1 MELKDAVKRMF
12 GLRKQYPNYVVDIDR
27 YLSTDSLNES
37 TNPYEEALFFVSRET
52 GTDPLTLQTLNEA
65 QVMKIIDFDDVI
77 DVGQQYAEAKNA
89 YQSAVR
95 QELKTLGKSA
105 PKEKEKDNFELTK
118 GNVKFLNELSKKTL
132 FRLVGDIDAYKTAKT
147 QIKII
152 REHKK
157 FYPNNPKFD
166 EELKNLEEIIEIFE
180 NALKNPVEVGKGIKS
195 SDEYREKSR
204 AMSDTIKALSEEIT
218 GYKPSSLMKLYHE
231 LKGYMPV
238 YDESYI
244 SDFPK
249 MFGKFYDVFDP
260 SITDPI
266 EKFTNLLYYISSLT
280 GLDTFEIYNMTE
292 YKIKKAL
299 IANDFK
305 LIEKREALEK
315 EKELTI
321 LEKKAIS
328 SSAYGT
334 TASDVAVA
342 HYGNDRKKAAALI
355 MASQA
360 QTVIALAIS
369 IANTMSAQDYIDDIV
384 QQGMLFCNL
393 KVDDYLD
400 FCKDNPDRHIS
411 FPAYIGTGLGL
422 YLKKYAAG
430 LKKGGV
436 MGDSTAMNLSTLDN
450 REYQKFRNNTMVLN
464 PESAVWS
471 EEEWKTAFAMF
482 KLKNGETPLFG
493 GNSTTIV
500 RADEEDEEGKKVFQ
514 LKSDYDTEQ
523 MYEDNRAK
531 NALDSACRD
540 YMDILDT
547 KTESGLRIFAAADAL
562 VLDRLMGFV
571 ENKNNPQSKWFWTF
585 REIGK
590 DINVPDSTVNVKFSG
605 PANIFKKLEEAAK
618 SNPKLKKSVKIL
630 TNYLRYLYSKENK
643 QLRGVFYLLEHLT
656 ELMVKEVREFETNIV
671 RAGKEGGGR
680 YYYEDELLERLEE
693 NNGNYGKPYS
703 YTNFITK
710 ETKIFQPKK

>member
-27 YLSTDSLNES
+27 YLSTESLNES
-37 TNPYEEALFFVSRET
+37 ANPYEEALFYVSRET

-65 QVMKIIDFDDVI
+65 QVMKIIDFDDI
-77 DVGQQYAEAKNA
+77 INVGEQYAEAKNA

-105 PKEKEKDNFELTK
+105 EPKEKDKFELTK

-132 FRLVGDIDAYKTAKT
+132 FRLVGDIDAYKTAKA

-166 EELKNLEEIIEIFE
+166 EELQNLEEIIQIFE
-180 NALKNPVEVGKGIKS
+180 NALKNPVAVGKELKAS
-195 SDEYREKSR
+195 KEYKEKSR
-204 AMSDTIKALSEEIT
+204 EMSDSIKALSEEIT
-218 GYKPSSLMKLYHE
+218 AYKPSSLMKLYHE
-231 LKGYMPV
+231 LKGFMPV
-238 YDESYI
+238 YDETYI

-249 MFGKFYDVFDP
+249 MYGKFYDVFDP

-266 EKFTNLLYYISSLT
+266 EKFTNILYYISSLT
-280 GLDTFEIYNMTE
+280 GLDVFEIYNMSE

-299 IANDFK
+299 IENDYK

-321 LEKKAIS
+321 LEKKAMS

-334 TASDVAVA
+334 TASDVAVT

-400 FCKDNPDRHIS
+400 FCKENPDRHIS
-411 FPAYIGTGLGL
+411 FPAYIGSGLGL

-436 MGDSTAMNLSTLDN
+436 MGDSTAMNLSTLEN
-450 REYQKFRNNTMVLN
+450 REYQKFRNNTMALN

-482 KLKNGETPLFG
+482 KLNNGETPLFG
-493 GNSTTIV
+493 GNATIV
-500 RADEEDEEGKKVFQ
+500 RADEEDEEGKKVFE

-523 MYEDNRAK
+523 VYESNSAK
-531 NALDSACRD
+531 AALDNACRD
-540 YMDILDT
+540 YLDILNT
-547 KTESGLRIFAAADAL
+547 KTNTGLRIFAAADAL

-571 ENKNNPQSKWFWTF
+571 ENKNNPQSRWFWTL
-585 REIGK
+585 REIAK
-590 DINVPDSTVNVKFSG
+590 DINVPDPTVNVKFSG

-618 SNPKLKKSVKIL
+618 ANQKIKKSAKIL
-630 TNYLRYLYSKENK
+630 SNYLRYLYSKENK

-671 RAGKEGGGR
+671 RSDAAGGNR
-680 YYYEDELLERLEE
+680 YYFEDELLERLEE
-693 NNGNYGKPYS
+693 TRNYGKPYK
-703 YTNFITK
+703 YVNFITK
-710 ETKIFQPKK
+710 ETKIFQP